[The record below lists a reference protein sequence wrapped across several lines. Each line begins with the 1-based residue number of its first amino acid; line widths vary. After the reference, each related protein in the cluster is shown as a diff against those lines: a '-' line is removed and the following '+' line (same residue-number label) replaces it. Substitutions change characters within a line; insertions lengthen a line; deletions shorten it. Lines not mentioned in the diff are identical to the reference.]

1 MDGIIMSDK
10 IDFVIPWVDGSDVS
24 WNNEKSLHSPM
35 ELNDGTEV
43 RYRDLD
49 NLKYWFR
56 GVETYAPWVNKI
68 YFITWGHLPQW
79 LNLSHPKL
87 IIVNHQDFIPEKYL
101 PTFSSHVIELFLH
114 RIKGLSEK
122 FVYFN
127 DDIFIVNKTT
137 EEDFFKND
145 LPVDLGIMDVNVS
158 SDEYF
163 GGAINNSLYIIK
175 KYFSKKNIIRKNIFK
190 WYNLKY
196 GKLLFKTVLLTPWK
210 QITGFYVDHL
220 TNSYLKSTFENVWEK
235 EHKRLE
241 YTALNKFRDI
251 RDVNQYVFK
260 FWQLASGNFVPGKKI
275 GRNYNLA
282 LELQEA
288 MSAITG
294 NTKKIV
300 CLNDSEEIEDFE
312 KVKKRLNNSFDKKFS
327 SKSKFEI

>member
-1 MDGIIMSDK
+1 MSNK
-10 IDFVIPWVDGSDVS
+10 IDFVIPWVDGSDIS
-24 WNNEKSLHSPM
+24 WNNEKSLYNPN
-35 ELNDGTEV
+35 ELNDGTQV
-43 RYRDLD
+43 RYRNLD

-68 YFITWGHLPQW
+68 YFITWGHLPKW
-79 LNLSHPKL
+79 LNLNHPKL

-114 RIKGLSEK
+114 QIKGLSEK

-137 EEDFFKND
+137 KEDFFKNG

-175 KYFSKKNIIRKNIFK
+175 KYFSKEDVLHKNIFK

-196 GKLLFKTVLLTPWK
+196 RKLLFKTILLTPWK

-220 TNSYLKSTFENVWEK
+220 TNSYLKSTFEDIWEK

-260 FWQLASGNFVPGKKI
+260 FWQLASGKFIPGKKI

-282 LELQEA
+282 TELPEA
-288 MSAITG
+288 LNAIVGDTQ
-294 NTKKIV
+294 KIV
-300 CLNDSEEIEDFE
+300 CLNDSEEIEEFE
-312 KVKKRLNNSFDKKFS
+312 KTKKKLSDSLEKKFLL
-327 SKSKFEI
+327 KSKFEI

>member
-1 MDGIIMSDK
+1 MSNK

-24 WNNEKSLHSPM
+24 WNNEKSLYSPR

-175 KYFSKKNIIRKNIFK
+175 KYFSKKNITKKNIFK

>member
-1 MDGIIMSDK
+1 MDVRIMSNK
-10 IDFVIPWVDGSDVS
+10 IDFVIPWVDGSDVA
-24 WNNEKSLHSPM
+24 WNAEKSLYSQKKI
-35 ELNDGTEV
+35 NDGSEV

-56 GVETYAPWVNKI
+56 GVESYAPWVNKI
-68 YFITWGHLPQW
+68 YFITWGHVPQW
-79 LNLSHPKL
+79 LNLNHPKL
-87 IIVNHQDFIPEKYL
+87 IIVNHHDFIPEEYL

-114 RIKGLSEK
+114 RIQGLSEK

-127 DDIFIVNKTT
+127 DDIFIVNTTT
-137 EEDFFKND
+137 EEDFFKNG

-175 KYFSKKNIIRKNIFK
+175 KHFSKEDILREGIFK

-196 GKLLFKTVLLTPWK
+196 GKMLFKTILLTPWK
-210 QITGFYVDHL
+210 QLTGFYIDHL
-220 TNSYLKSTFENVWEK
+220 TNSYLKSTFKDVWEN
-235 EHKRLE
+235 EYKRLE

-260 FWQLASGNFVPGKKI
+260 FWQLASGNFIPGKKI

-282 LELQEA
+282 LELPEA
-288 MSAITG
+288 IDAITD
-294 NTKKIV
+294 NTNKIV
-300 CLNDSEEIEDFE
+300 CLNDSEEIKDFE
-312 KVKKRLNNSFDKKFS
+312 ETKKIINNSFAEKFLF
-327 SKSKFEI
+327 KSQFEI